1 MKWNSFLPLIMYK
14 LLFSVIFELIT
25 MLILIINS
33 NFLLKTQAQ
42 HRRKCEAINKLVF
55 SSTRQWQN

>member
-14 LLFSVIFELIT
+14 LLFSVIVELIT
-25 MLILIINS
+25 MLILIIYS

-42 HRRKCEAINKLVF
+42 HRR
-55 SSTRQWQN
+55 